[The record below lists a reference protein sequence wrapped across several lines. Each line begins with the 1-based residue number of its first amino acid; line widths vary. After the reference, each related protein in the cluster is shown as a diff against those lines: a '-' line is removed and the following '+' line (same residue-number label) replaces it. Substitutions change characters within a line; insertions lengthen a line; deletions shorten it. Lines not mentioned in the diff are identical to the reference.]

1 MGIGN
6 QQGQTG
12 MAVLALIV
20 AVVAL
25 GISLYTYLHV
35 TQRADFQSQLTK
47 LQELV
52 ERGRQEMANTM
63 KRLEEQIRGGQSRE
77 APPKQ

>member
-1 MGIGN
+1 MSIRH
-6 QQGQTG
+6 QRGQAG

-20 AVVAL
+20 ALVAL
-25 GISLYTYLHV
+25 GISVYTYLQV
-35 TQRADFQSQLTK
+35 TQRADMQTQLTK

-52 ERGRQEMANTM
+52 ERGRQEMADTL
-63 KRLEEQIRGGQSRE
+63 KRLEEQIRGRQQGE